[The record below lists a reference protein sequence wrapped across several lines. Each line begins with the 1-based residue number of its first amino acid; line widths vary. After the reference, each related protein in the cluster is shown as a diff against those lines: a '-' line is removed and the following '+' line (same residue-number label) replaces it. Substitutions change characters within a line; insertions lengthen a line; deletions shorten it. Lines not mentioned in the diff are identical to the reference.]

1 MGFGA
6 LKDLA
11 KQGFLPRKIAKAE
24 DVICAAC
31 HIGKGIKKAA
41 EKGTS
46 IISDKIEK
54 PGDLFHTDQ
63 AESTTPGRPMTA
75 SGKNNKNKIYYVTLF
90 VDSIS
95 KKLFVEFQQST
106 DAKATI
112 KSKHAVEKDAQ
123 TSGVAVKAFRSD
135 NGVFR
140 AAEFRADLLKNDQ
153 EIT

>member
-1 MGFGA
+1 MLDIRRLVSRGKTILHYHNKLDHMGFGA

-11 KQGFLPRKIAKAE
+11 KRGFLPRKI
-24 DVICAAC
+24 AC
-31 HIGKGIKKAA
+31 HIGKGIKRAA

-90 VDSIS
+90 VDNIS
-95 KKLFVEFQQST
+95 K
-106 DAKATI
+106 
-112 KSKHAVEKDAQ
+112 
-123 TSGVAVKAFRSD
+123 
-135 NGVFR
+135 
-140 AAEFRADLLKNDQ
+140 
-153 EIT
+153 